1 MRKIPA
7 TLFFCLF
14 IIFGAAVLAKLFYLQ
29 VVKGEYYEALALGQQ
44 MSVEDISAQRGDIFF
59 SDAKTILGQ
68 TKTKPV
74 VYISPGKISESDIDL
89 TAKELGLVLEGSEE
103 DIKGQI
109 QQGEILRK
117 DITEEQYETLKQ
129 KNLKGVYINEVSI
142 RVYPQKEYACHAA
155 GFVNNE
161 GQGQYGIEGYY
172 DSILQGE
179 NISKSKGSALGIL
192 TSVFSGKDSD
202 LQTKGESLQLTIDY
216 NIQYYA
222 QKLLNEAFEQWKMDS
237 GQIIVEE
244 PQTGRIL
251 ALATYPDFDPNNYS
265 QEKNMGVFLNPVLQ
279 ALFEPGSVFKPFTMA
294 GALEENLVTPET
306 KFTDT
311 GVVNVGGPAIY
322 NFAKKVWGEQSMVG
336 VLENSI
342 NTGAVFVEQKL
353 GKNLFLKYAQ
363 KFGFFDKTNIDL
375 AGEVFSSNETLKNG
389 YPRDLATA
397 SFGQGIQ
404 MTSIQLIRGFSVIA
418 NAGKMMRPYVVEKI
432 IYPNGQEKIQE
443 PVLEK
448 QVISEDTAS
457 KLSAMMVSVVENGG
471 GRRAKVPNYYIAGKT
486 GTAQIPKPGGGYYET
501 ETIQS
506 FIGFAPA
513 FSPRFV
519 ILVRLDN
526 PKQSDAASSCA
537 APIFGKL
544 AKYIIDLWQIP
555 PSEQ

>member
-14 IIFGAAVLAKLFYLQ
+14 TIFGAAVLAKLFYLQ

-44 MSVEDISAQRGDIFF
+44 MSVEDINAQRGDIFF
-59 SDAKTILGQ
+59 SDGKTILAQ

-74 VYISPGKISESDIDL
+74 VYISPSKISQSDIDL
-89 TAKELGLVLEGSEE
+89 VAKELALALEGSEE
-103 DIKGQI
+103 DIKEQI
-109 QQGEILRK
+109 QQGEIFKK
-117 DITEEQYETLKQ
+117 DITEKQYETLKQ
-129 KNLKGVYINEVSI
+129 KNLNGVYINEVST
-142 RVYPQKEYACHAA
+142 RVYPQKEYACHMA

-179 NISKSKGSALGIL
+179 NISEGKSSTLGIL
-192 TSVFSGKDSD
+192 TSVFSGKDTD

-222 QKLLNEAFEQWKMDS
+222 EKMLNEAFDQWKMDS
-237 GQIIVEE
+237 GQIIVQE
-244 PQTGRIL
+244 PQTGKIL
-251 ALATYPDFDPNNYS
+251 ALATYPDFDPNQYS
-265 QEKNMGVFLNPVLQ
+265 QEKNMGIFLNSSLQ

-294 GALEENLVTPET
+294 GALEENLIAPET

-322 NFAKKVWGEQSMVG
+322 NFAKKTWGEQSMVG

-404 MTSIQLIRGFSVIA
+404 MTSMQLIRGFSVIA

-432 IYPNGQEKIQE
+432 IEPNGQEKIQE
-443 PVLEK
+443 PVFEK

-471 GRRAKVPNYYIAGKT
+471 GRRAKVPHYYIAGKT
-486 GTAQIPKPGGGYYET
+486 GTAQIPKPKGGYYET

-555 PSEQ
+555 PSE

>member
-14 IIFGAAVLAKLFYLQ
+14 AIFGAAVLAKLFYLQ
-29 VVKGEYYEALALGQQ
+29 IEKGEYYEALALGQQ
-44 MSVEDISAQRGDIFF
+44 MSIEDTNSQRGDIFF
-59 SDAKTILGQ
+59 SDSKTILAQ

-74 VYISPGKISESDIDL
+74 VYISPGKISQSDIDL
-89 TAKELGLVLEGSEE
+89 VAKELALVLEGNEE

-117 DITEEQYETLKQ
+117 DITEKQYETLKQ
-129 KNLKGVYINEVSI
+129 KNLKGVYVNEVSS
-142 RVYPQKEYACHAA
+142 RVYPQKEYACHMA

-179 NISKSKGSALGIL
+179 NIPKGKSSTLGIL

-222 QKLLNEAFEQWKMDS
+222 QKLLSEAFDQWKMDS
-237 GQIIVEE
+237 GQIIVQE
-244 PQTGRIL
+244 PQTGKIL

-265 QEKNMGVFLNPVLQ
+265 QEKNMGIFLNPSLQ

-294 GALEENLVTPET
+294 GALEENLIAPET

-311 GVVNVGGPAIY
+311 GVANAGGPPIY
-322 NFAKKVWGEQSMVG
+322 NFAKKTWGEQSMVG

-353 GKNLFLKYAQ
+353 GKSLFLKYAQ
-363 KFGFFDKTNIDL
+363 KFGFFDKTSIDL

-404 MTSIQLIRGFSVIA
+404 MTSMQLIRGFSVIA

-432 IYPNGQEKIQE
+432 IEPNGQEKIQE
-443 PVLEK
+443 PVFEK

-471 GRRAKVPNYYIAGKT
+471 GRKAKVPHYYIAGKT
-486 GTAQIPKPGGGYYET
+486 GTAQIPKPKGGYYET

-555 PSEQ
+555 PSE

>member
-1 MRKIPA
+1 M
-7 TLFFCLF
+7 
-14 IIFGAAVLAKLFYLQ
+14 AKLFYLQ
-29 VVKGEYYEALALGQQ
+29 IVKGEYYEALALGQQ
-44 MSVEDISAQRGDIFF
+44 MSVEDTTSQRGDIFF
-59 SDAKTILGQ
+59 SDSKTILAQ

-74 VYISPGKISESDIDL
+74 VYISPSKISEKEIDL
-89 TAKELGLVLEGSEE
+89 VVKELSLALNEKEE
-103 DIKGQI
+103 DVRGQI
-109 QQGEILRK
+109 QKGDILRK
-117 DITEEQYETLKQ
+117 DITEKQYETLKQ
-129 KNLKGVYINEVSI
+129 KNLKGVYLSEVLV
-142 RVYPQKEYACHAA
+142 RVYPQKELACHMA

-179 NISKSKGSALGIL
+179 NISKGKGSALGIL
-192 TSVFSGKDSD
+192 TSVFSGRDTD

-222 QKLLNEAFEQWKMDS
+222 EKMLNKAFDQWKMDS
-237 GQIIVEE
+237 GQIIVED

-251 ALATYPDFDPNNYS
+251 AFATFPDFDPNNYS
-265 QEKNMGVFLNPVLQ
+265 QEKNMAVFLNPALQ

-294 GALEENLVTPET
+294 GALEENLVKPET
-306 KFTDT
+306 KFTDS
-311 GVVNVGGPAIY
+311 GVVNVGGPSIY
-322 NFAKKVWGEQSMVG
+322 NFAKKSWGEQSMVG

-363 KFGFFDKTNIDL
+363 KFGFFDKTGIDL
-375 AGEVFSSNETLKNG
+375 AGEVFSLNETLKSG

-404 MTSIQLIRGFSVIA
+404 MTSMQLVKGFCAIA
-418 NAGKMMRPYVVEKI
+418 NAGKMMKPYVVDKI
-432 IYPNGQEKIQE
+432 IYPNGKEKTQE
-443 PVLEK
+443 PVFEK

-486 GTAQIPKPGGGYYET
+486 GTAQIPKPKGGYYET

-537 APIFGKL
+537 APIFGEL

-555 PSEQ
+555 PSESP

>member
-7 TLFFCLF
+7 ILFFCLF
-14 IIFGAAVLAKLFYLQ
+14 AIFGAAVSVKLFYLQ
-29 VVKGEYYEALALGQQ
+29 IVKGEYYEVLALGQQ
-44 MSVEDISAQRGDIFF
+44 MSVEDNTSQRGDIFF
-59 SDAKTILGQ
+59 SDNKTILAQ

-74 VYISPGKISESDIDL
+74 VYISPSKILENDIDL
-89 TAKELGLVLEGSEE
+89 TAKELGLVLEKSEE
-103 DIKGQI
+103 GIKGQI
-109 QQGEILRK
+109 QQGEIFKK
-117 DITEEQYETLKQ
+117 DITEKQYEILKQ
-129 KNLKGVYINEVSI
+129 KNLKGVYLSEVLV
-142 RVYPQKEYACHAA
+142 RVYPQKEFACHMA

-161 GQGQYGIEGYY
+161 GQGQYGVEGYY
-172 DSILQGE
+172 DSILQGQ
-179 NISKSKGSALGIL
+179 NISKGKGSASGIL
-192 TSVFSGKDSD
+192 TSVFSSDDTD

-222 QKLLNEAFEQWKMDS
+222 QKLLNEAFDQWKMDS

-244 PQTGRIL
+244 PQTGKIL
-251 ALATYPDFDPNNYS
+251 ALAAYPDFDPNNYS
-265 QEKNMGVFLNPVLQ
+265 QEKNMGIFLNPALQ

-294 GALEENLVTPET
+294 GALEENLITPET
-306 KFTDT
+306 KFTDI
-311 GVVNVGGPAIY
+311 GVANVGGPPIY
-322 NFAKKVWGEQSMVG
+322 NFAKKTWGEQSMVG

-363 KFGFFDKTNIDL
+363 KFGFFDKTSIDL

-404 MTSIQLIRGFSVIA
+404 MTSIQLIRGFSTIA
-418 NAGKMMRPYVVEKI
+418 NSGKMMRPYVVEKI
-432 IYPNGQEKIQE
+432 IEPNGQEKIQE
-443 PVLEK
+443 PVFEK

-555 PSEQ
+555 PTE